1 VTARLPLSTALS
13 LVDARRPAAGGR
25 ARLVAAGTA
34 VAGALLL
41 AAAAVLRVPAV
52 APWNGP
58 DRRYSDLVAESGLRP
73 GVVSGILLLVVPTL
87 LLAWQAVTTGGARR
101 AAAQRALRLTG
112 ATTGDLRRLAAVET
126 GVAGVLGG
134 LLAGPAYLLLWLPLG
149 ALAPAAA
156 RLFPALG
163 AADLLGWAAVVLLAT
178 AGGAAAGAA
187 EVRTRARSRR
197 WPLALALL
205 LGAAAVVLLW
215 PHVSRTAQVALFG
228 AGLGVLV
235 VAAVLLVGT
244 AWSPRRARR
253 LARSGRAEDVLAAA
267 GLRALAPSAGRTA
280 GALFAAGAAL
290 GVATG
295 FLGTLGLPGYGD
307 LSGYLPGLALT
318 AAAAV
323 LAVVAAVVSL
333 ALAAADDLVTTARA
347 QASLVALGSEPAFLE
362 RVQRRRLRAVTVGP
376 VATGTLLFGVG
387 YGLLGAGPTVY
398 AVLLVVPATAT
409 ALVAA
414 LGTWAACAGVVRL
427 LRPRLA
433 SAAAPTRLRVA

>member
-13 LVDARRPAAGGR
+13 LVGARRTAAGGR

-87 LLAWQAVTTGGARR
+87 LLAWQAVTTGSARR

-149 ALAPAAA
+149 ALAPAV

-178 AGGAAAGAA
+178 GGGAAAGAA
-187 EVRTRARSRR
+187 GVRTRARSRR
-197 WPLALALL
+197 WPLALVLL
-205 LGAAAVVLLW
+205 AGAVAVIVLW
-215 PHVSRTAQVALFG
+215 PHVGRTAQVALFG

-307 LSGYLPGLALT
+307 ITYYLPGLLLT
-318 AAAAV
+318 TAAAV
-323 LAVVAAVVSL
+323 LAMVAAVASL

-347 QASLVALGSEPAFLE
+347 QASLVALGSGPAFLE

-376 VATGTLLFGVG
+376 VATGTLLFGVA
-387 YGLLGAGPTVY
+387 YGLFGAGPTVY
-398 AVLLVVPATAT
+398 AVLLVIPAAG
-409 ALVAA
+409 AAIVAA
-414 LGTWAACAGVVRL
+414 LGAWAACAGVVRL
-427 LRPRLA
+427 LRPRVA